1 MKELFDLLVL
11 PISISENIF
20 VDIVLLSIV
29 GFISYKSAYFI
40 VGEIGIRGDLGSL
53 IHWIIRII
61 VYIFLCFVINIFI
74 KIYEFIV
81 SIPIQFYISL
91 TLIIS
96 LFLIFVYS
104 SKNKKTI
111 LNKKLF

>member
-1 MKELFDLLVL
+1 MKALFDLLVL

-20 VDIVLLSIV
+20 VDFVLFGIV

-40 VGEIGIRGDLGSL
+40 VGETGIRGGLGSL

-61 VYIFLCFVINIFI
+61 VYITICFIIKIFI

-81 SIPIQFYISL
+81 SIPVQFYTSL
-91 TLIIS
+91 ALFIALLLIV
-96 LFLIFVYS
+96 VYS
-104 SKNKKTI
+104 LKNKKSI